1 MQYSFT
7 YNKAKVIQA
16 LRFHFISRREIKLLM
31 ILVNVFAITSAIL
44 FFMKKIRPEPFLLGA
59 LIWLVLLLAVWY
71 FLPYNIYKKTD
82 TFLQQFTIH
91 IHQQSLQLSNNN
103 GIATWA
109 WNKFESFTES
119 PHFFH
124 LYFSSKSFFLIPK
137 DDMGEEFRHDIRAIF
152 NQHIKRK

>member
-7 YNKAKVIQA
+7 YNKAKTIQA

-59 LIWLVLLLAVWY
+59 TIWLVLLLAVWY
-71 FLPYNIYKKTD
+71 FLPYSIYKKTD
-82 TFLQQFTIH
+82 TFLQQFTIQV
-91 IHQQSLQLSNNN
+91 HQQSLQLNNEN

-109 WNKFESFTES
+109 WSKFESFTES

-124 LYFSSKSFFLIPK
+124 LYFNSKSFFLIPK